1 MRKERLLRRI
11 GVVKTDPACAF
22 HVLHALLRPLAKERQ
37 AKVRVRHEAG
47 ALLLRAALHA
57 LAAKLAHRAVR
68 ALKNR
73 VFARAEMLG
82 ADRKHARAP
91 VRLAE
96 NLRSI
101 LCRRAAMPRGSGYRH
116 VLLQRSRLVHFFQK
130 TPNVHLRA
138 LLVLRRS
145 CARLGA
151 LRYQKMNPEKK
162 LLRHQRTRVLAGK
175 LRSLLAALV
184 RKASVVRRQAR
195 RTMCLGENR
204 GFPIMC

>member
-11 GVVKTDPACAF
+11 GVVKTDPACAL

-47 ALLLRAALHA
+47 AALRRGVLHAPAEARALRAA
-57 LAAKLAHRAVR
+57 RAR
-68 ALKNR
+68 KNR
-73 VFARAEMLG
+73 AFARAEMLG
-82 ADRKHARAP
+82 ADRKRARAP

-101 LCRRAAMPRGSGYRH
+101 LCRRAVMPRGSGYRH
-116 VLLQRSRLVHFFQK
+116 VLLQRSRLVRSFQK

-162 LLRHQRTRVLAGK
+162 PLRHQRMRVLAGE
-175 LRSLLAALV
+175 LCSLLALHA
-184 RKASVVRRQAR
+184 RKPSVVRRQAR
-195 RTMCLGENR
+195 RTMCLGENK

>member
-1 MRKERLLRRI
+1 MRKECLLRRI

-37 AKVRVRHEAG
+37 AKVRVRHEVG

-82 ADRKHARAP
+82 ADRKRARAP

-101 LCRRAAMPRGSGYRH
+101 LCRRAAMPRGSDYRH
-116 VLLQRSRLVHFFQK
+116 VLLQHNKIACLFQK
-130 TPNVHLRA
+130 VLSASRRA
-138 LLVLRRS
+138 LLMLRRS

-162 LLRHQRTRVLAGK
+162 PLRHQ
-175 LRSLLAALV
+175 
-184 RKASVVRRQAR
+184 
-195 RTMCLGENR
+195 
-204 GFPIMC
+204 